1 MTNPTNTLAWFE
13 VATDDPDTATAF
25 YTDLFG
31 WTFTP
36 FADPEEAGVD
46 YRVATQPE
54 GGPPFG
60 GVLATGGA
68 MAPHAI
74 FSIAVADVGR
84 DVPGH
89 REAGWHRR
97 ARGPLAQGR
106 PAQRLPARPARQP
119 VQRVRAA
126 AGLTEGRLALVTDD
140 ASPARKLY
148 EDLTDD
154 LLYDPS
160 VGRST
165 MMGHPCV
172 RRAGRFF
179 ASFDPKGD
187 RLVVKLPAEQ
197 VEALI
202 DKGTGEPFAPNG
214 KVFREWVAIPT
225 PDPSGWARL
234 LAEAFDFA
242 GPAQQQA
249 RRRYDEDLADRIREL
264 LEDLGVGV
272 REQKMFGGLAFL
284 VNGHMAVAA
293 SGEGGVLVGVDPD
306 ESAKLLR
313 KPHTRPMVMR
323 GREMSGWIRVS
334 EDGVRTKRQLT
345 PWVRR
350 GVDHARSKPPKRAR

>member
-1 MTNPTNTLAWFE
+1 
-13 VATDDPDTATAF
+13 V
-25 YTDLFG
+25 
-31 WTFTP
+31 
-36 FADPEEAGVD
+36 
-46 YRVATQPE
+46 
-54 GGPPFG
+54 
-60 GVLATGGA
+60 
-68 MAPHAI
+68 
-74 FSIAVADVGR
+74 S
-84 DVPGH
+84 
-89 REAGWHRR
+89 
-97 ARGPLAQGR
+97 
-106 PAQRLPARPARQP
+106 
-119 VQRVRAA
+119 
-126 AGLTEGRLALVTDD
+126 DD

-148 EDLTDD
+148 DDLTDD
-154 LLYDPS
+154 LLYDPA

-187 RLVVKLPAEQ
+187 CLVVKLPADQ

-214 KVFREWVAIPT
+214 KVFREWVSIPE

-234 LAEAFDFA
+234 LAEALDFA
-242 GPAQQQA
+242 GPAQQHA
-249 RRRYDEDLADRIREL
+249 RRGYDEDLADRIREL

-293 SGEGGVLVGVDPD
+293 SGEGGVLVGVDPED
-306 ESAKLLR
+306 AATLLR
-313 KPHTRPMVMR
+313 KPHTHPMVMK

-334 EDGVRTKRQLT
+334 DDGVRTKRQLT

-350 GVDHARSKPPKRAR
+350 GVERARSKPPKRRRR